1 MEKKQN
7 TYIALENIQFDT
19 YVMVGS
25 NRVLIQFR
33 GGTLEPRRN
42 GTFTTNDPKL
52 IEAMD
57 KDSGINKTF
66 KLFHSDV
73 VLTEEVPAPGSQE
86 DRKDWLKV
94 EGTTTVQKAKDW
106 LINASKNKEHGV
118 KDGLLSSQIANKS
131 TVLALAEEFHI
142 EFVDLPK

>member
-19 YVMVGS
+19 YVTVGS

-33 GGTLEPRRN
+33 GGSLEPRRN
-42 GTFTTNDPKL
+42 GTFTTNDQKL
-52 IEAMD
+52 IEAID
-57 KDSGINKTF
+57 KDSGMNKTF
-66 KLFHSDV
+66 KLLHSDV
-73 VLTEEVPAPGSQE
+73 VLEDEIPSPGSKE

-94 EGTTTVQKAKDW
+94 EGTKTVQAAKEW
-106 LINASKNKEHGV
+106 LLDASKKGEHGV
-118 KDGLLSSQIANKS
+118 KEGLLSSQITNKS
-131 TVLALAEEFHI
+131 TVLKLADEFHI